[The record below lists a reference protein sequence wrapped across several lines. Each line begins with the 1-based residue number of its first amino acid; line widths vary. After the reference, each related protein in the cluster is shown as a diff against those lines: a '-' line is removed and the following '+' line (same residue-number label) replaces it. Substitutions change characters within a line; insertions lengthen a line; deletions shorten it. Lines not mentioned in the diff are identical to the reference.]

1 MCISGNINVLLPE
14 GVSLEAIV
22 SAAVAKRSEQSV
34 KAGLRVFWPRHARRG
49 WTTGDLPLRLAG
61 TLPWV
66 LRIHVVVLAVLGV
79 GGLLF
84 AVAPLVPTEEPLDA
98 LGGVLMASF
107 GLIMAGIS
115 IGTICSIRRSISAV
129 VSAAGILVDE
139 PSSGFW
145 FGEVAHDA
153 IPGGDRQVINSVELV
168 EVQLD
173 YDLIGGGFD
182 LAVPVRRLALI
193 FSGTQTP
200 TAPGLT
206 FASSHA
212 GRSRAEIAGRFLASC
227 FGAAFIDRSV
237 ES

>member
-1 MCISGNINVLLPE
+1 M
-14 GVSLEAIV
+14 
-22 SAAVAKRSEQSV
+22 
-34 KAGLRVFWPRHARRG
+34 KAGLGAFWPRHARRG
-49 WTTGDLPLRLAG
+49 WTRGNLPLRLAG

-84 AVAPLVPTEEPLDA
+84 AVAPLVPTDEPLDA
-98 LGGVLMASF
+98 LGGVLMATF

-139 PSSGFW
+139 PHSGFW

-153 IPGGDRQVINSVELV
+153 TPGGDRQIINSVELV
-168 EVQLD
+168 EVQRD
-173 YDLIGGGFD
+173 YDFIGGGFD

-193 FSGTQTP
+193 FHGTQTP

-206 FASSHA
+206 FAA
-212 GRSRAEIAGRFLASC
+212 TRTGRARAETAGRFLASC
-227 FGAAFIDRSV
+227 FGAAFIDR
-237 ES
+237 EAER